1 MSDNVPMWQD
11 LPWFTP
17 PINPGDTIGDATGDI
32 TGVSG
37 LIAAARA
44 SEVTYK
50 DRCKMHALAGEGV
63 LLTPRRIGKILGRYP
78 RTVERILL

>member
-1 MSDNVPMWQD
+1 MSDNVPMWQG

-17 PINPGDTIGDATGDI
+17 PINPEDT

-37 LIAAARA
+37 LIAAAKA

-50 DRCKMHALAGEGV
+50 DRCKMHALAGEGA

-78 RTVERILL
+78 RTIERILL